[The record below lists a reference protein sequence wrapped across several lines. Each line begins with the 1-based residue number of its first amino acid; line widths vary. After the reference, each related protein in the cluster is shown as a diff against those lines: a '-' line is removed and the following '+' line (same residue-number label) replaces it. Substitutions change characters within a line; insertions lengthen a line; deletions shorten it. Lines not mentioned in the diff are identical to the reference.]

1 MAAPRHCLR
10 THDGRRSAP
19 TLRHERLEG
28 SEKRLGFHIVGIAA
42 EACVLPAGIDG
53 IFPGLSQ
60 PAQASLVDIRDVRIF
75 QMLSQRIRLKLRIVA
90 GVSCTSRAQNTY

>member
-1 MAAPRHCLR
+1 MASIGAGPLWSSSEYA
-10 THDGRRSAP
+10 GRSIRGQQEHQQSMI
-19 TLRHERLEG
+19 EG
-28 SEKRLGFHIVGIAA
+28 SEKRLGLHIVGIAA

-90 GVSCTSRAQNTY
+90 GTR